1 MRLGIPVV
9 AVNGMASEVNEHFG
23 MSEHFALLDVDDGK
37 ISKLDFVSDS
47 PDLKEHRTP
56 AALLAEKGVNVVI
69 TGGIGPH
76 MIKELLDAGLRIY
89 RGAVGDVEQAF
100 EDYKAGMLTEVR
112 TVGEMMD

>member
-1 MRLGIPVV
+1 MRLGIPV
-9 AVNGMASEVNEHFG
+9 ATVNGMASEVNEHFG
-23 MSEHFALLDVDDGK
+23 MSEHFAILDVENGHID
-37 ISKLDFVSDS
+37 KLDFVSDS

-56 AALLAEKGVNVVI
+56 AALLAEKGVNVVLA
-69 TGGIGPH
+69 GGIGPH
-76 MIKELLDAGLRIY
+76 MIKELLDARLRIY